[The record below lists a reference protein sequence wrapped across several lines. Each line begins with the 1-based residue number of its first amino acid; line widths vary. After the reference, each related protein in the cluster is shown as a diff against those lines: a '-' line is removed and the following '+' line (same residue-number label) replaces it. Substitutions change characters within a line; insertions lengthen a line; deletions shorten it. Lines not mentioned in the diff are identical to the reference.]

1 MIRYGGV
8 EMVKKS
14 LIVAFMVSIL
24 IYTGGTIV
32 GAQEAPGAVLK
43 RSIDNAILVLNEQPA
58 EPTEEAL
65 DQRNQRLFEMAAE
78 VFDFPSLTMGAL
90 GSNWRRFNRGERN
103 EFIDLFSH
111 VVANS
116 YFSQMEGRDFSDV
129 TMDFGETK
137 MLQQTSSGVKRADVE
152 SIVTHNGTKTPVV
165 YRMLEKNDTWKVYDV
180 IIENV
185 SMVSNYR
192 EQYKARFMDSPQ
204 KMIAELKEKL
214 EI

>member
-1 MIRYGGV
+1 MFRKSLFV
-8 EMVKKS
+8 S
-14 LIVAFMVSIL
+14 LIVLAL
-24 IYTGGTIV
+24 IYTGVTAA
-32 GAQEAPGAVLK
+32 GAEESPGAVLK
-43 RSIDNAILVLNEQPA
+43 RSIDNAIIILNQPV
-58 EPTEEAL
+58 EPVQEAL
-65 DQRNQRLFEMAAE
+65 DERNQRLFEMAAE

-90 GSNWRRFNRGERN
+90 GSNWRRFNRAERN

-116 YFSQMEGRDFSDV
+116 YFSQMEGQDFSNV
-129 TMDFGETK
+129 VIDFGETK
-137 MLQQTSSGVKRADVE
+137 MLQSTSSGVRRADIE

-165 YRMLEKNDTWKVYDV
+165 YRMLEKNNTWKVYDV

-192 EQYKARFMDSPQ
+192 EQYKARFMDTPQ

-214 EI
+214 NR

>member
-1 MIRYGGV
+1 
-8 EMVKKS
+8 MVKKS
-14 LIVAFMVSIL
+14 FVIGFMVFVL
-24 IYTGGTIV
+24 ICSGVAAV
-32 GAQEAPGAVLK
+32 GAQEEPGVLLK
-43 RSIDNAILVLNEQPA
+43 RSIDGAILILNEQPV
-58 EPTEEAL
+58 EPTQ
-65 DQRNQRLFEMAAE
+65 DVIDKRNQRLFEMAAE

-111 VVANS
+111 VVADS

-129 TMDFGETK
+129 TMDFGETM
-137 MLQQTSSGVKRADVE
+137 MLEPTSSGVKRADIE

-204 KMIAELKEKL
+204 KMILELKEKL
-214 EI
+214 KR